1 MSERHLL
8 AKLQGIPPDKYEEI
22 VSLVEANKSVFDK
35 RGLNPNAIDCLDR
48 AVKQARF
55 KEGEEAYD
63 RILGT
68 YNWFVAVLKGV
79 EHKPNY
85 WNTSSRGGEIQVPTI
100 ELVRTLKTI
109 FYIYAVAELRLHHM
123 PEYARRLIP

>member
-1 MSERHLL
+1 MIE
-8 AKLQGIPPDKYEEI
+8 D
-22 VSLVEANKSVFDK
+22 NKSVFDK

-55 KEGEEAYD
+55 KEGKEAYD

-68 YNWFVAVLKGV
+68 YNWFVAVLKAV
-79 EHKPNY
+79 ERTPNY
-85 WNTSSRGGEIQVPTI
+85 WNTSSRGEIQVPTI

-109 FYIYAVAELRLHHM
+109 FDIYAMAELRLHQM